1 MSRKSRKIIHRNSKF
16 YGYDKITKL
25 LEENNFK
32 IFLLKMEFRRFRN
45 NGASCEMSNFF
56 VRKRRFL
63 LTFVQIWYFMLGLY
77 KFLNE
82 TFYKDRKR
90 NFTDS

>member
-56 VRKRRFL
+56 CTKASI
-63 LTFVQIWYFMLGLY
+63 FVDFCSNLVFYAWFIQIS
-77 KFLNE
+77 E
-82 TFYKDRKR
+82 
-90 NFTDS
+90 